1 MLFLIFL
8 VFISGILINYF
19 IIKNYKYLNLNILLD
34 KEYSKPQSFHKQPVL
49 CFGGTS
55 IYILFL
61 IIFLFFNIKF
71 FNHFFLLA
79 TAAFFIGFV
88 DDLKIKL
95 PPLFRLILIFLLF
108 FTIIKFLN
116 ININDFNVDFLNKF
130 FKKYYYIKLI
140 FITLCFV
147 FIING
152 SNFIDG
158 FNGLLTLHALIILFI
173 LNFINYYFLNDDLL
187 IFGVIIFSAILS
199 FAFFNF
205 PKAKLFLG
213 DGGSY
218 LIGGLISYLVIQTSN
233 YNSNIPSFF
242 FCCLLYYLFFEVFF
256 SFIRKFFYENKNPL
270 TPDKNHLHMLFFS
283 KKISKKKKLSNP
295 NFITGFYINLI
306 YVLTLIPIFYF
317 YNNNLFLKYYFFILI
332 TIYSVCYY
340 KLRKH

>member
-1 MLFLIFL
+1 MLFIIFF
-8 VFISGILINYF
+8 VFIIGILINYF
-19 IIKNYKYLNLNILLD
+19 IIKNYKNLNLNILLD

-49 CFGGTS
+49 CFGGSS
-55 IYILFL
+55 IYVLFL

-116 ININDFNVDFLNKF
+116 INIYDFNVDFLNKF
-130 FKKYYYIKLI
+130 FKKYYYLELI

-187 IFGVIIFSAILS
+187 ILRGMEIMHFVS
-199 FAFFNF
+199 FREAYG
-205 PKAKLFLG
+205 K
-213 DGGSY
+213 
-218 LIGGLISYLVIQTSN
+218 IV
-233 YNSNIPSFF
+233 YNKGEA
-242 FCCLLYYLFFEVFF
+242 LE
-256 SFIRKFFYENKNPL
+256 
-270 TPDKNHLHMLFFS
+270 
-283 KKISKKKKLSNP
+283 
-295 NFITGFYINLI
+295 
-306 YVLTLIPIFYF
+306 
-317 YNNNLFLKYYFFILI
+317 
-332 TIYSVCYY
+332 
-340 KLRKH
+340 